1 MRALVALGVLWTTL
15 SSAQEPLSFERYRE
29 EIEPIFLAPRGGH
42 GPGISPC
49 VTCHAHNGTPLK
61 LESPQE
67 NDDGSVFWTEEQSRR
82 NFEVVSRL
90 VVPGEAGEEPAF
102 AESARPLR
110 GRSALSCRWPLLRIS
125 RRSGVEKNGCV
136 GPRRERRR

>member
-90 VVPGEAGEEPAF
+90 VVPGEPEK
-102 AESARPLR
+102 SRLLR
-110 GRSALSCRWPLLRIS
+110 KALALSAGAERAFMSVAASSNLETI
-125 RRSGVEKNGCV
+125 RSGKKCV
-136 GPRRERRR
+136 SVYR